1 MSTVTFGSAFET
13 IDASPALNSAR
24 GTLGLRDSD
33 RPVHCA
39 MRAILFAVLAGLCWG
54 VGEIFTKK
62 ALNTGLVGPMTAL
75 FVRACVTVVLSAGA
89 YVGAAHVLKSEPAD
103 WAREAGLPVWL
114 MLTLGSG
121 LLAGFAGVFFFYA
134 GLASPGGD
142 ISKLRPIAF
151 ALAPAT
157 AVILGWAVLGEG
169 MSVRKGVACGLILLG
184 IVMLTGGSRAG
195 SEKSGAVSTRTEAA
209 GVK

>member
-1 MSTVTFGSAFET
+1 
-13 IDASPALNSAR
+13 
-24 GTLGLRDSD
+24 
-33 RPVHCA
+33 

-62 ALNTGLVGPMTAL
+62 ALNTGLVGPMTAM
-75 FVRACVTVVLSAGA
+75 FVRACVTVVLSLAA
-89 YVGAAHVLKSEPAD
+89 YIGAAHVLKTEPSS
-103 WAREAGLPVWL
+103 WARQAGLPVWL

-121 LLAGFAGVFFFYA
+121 LLAGFAGVFFFYL

-157 AVILGWAVLGEG
+157 AVILGWMVLGEG
-169 MSVRKGVACGLILLG
+169 MSLRKGAACVLILVG
-184 IVMLTGGSRAG
+184 IVMLAG
-195 SEKSGAVSTRTEAA
+195 EGRSTKPGTRDAEAA

>member
-1 MSTVTFGSAFET
+1 
-13 IDASPALNSAR
+13 
-24 GTLGLRDSD
+24 
-33 RPVHCA
+33 

-62 ALNTGLVGPMTAL
+62 ALNTGLVGPMTAM
-75 FVRACVTVVLSAGA
+75 FVRACVTVVLSLAA
-89 YVGAAHVLKSEPAD
+89 YLGAAHVLRTEPAN

-114 MLTLGSG
+114 MLVLGSG
-121 LLAGFAGVFFFYA
+121 VLAGFAGVFFFYA

-157 AVILGWAVLGEG
+157 AVILGWLVLGEG
-169 MSVRKGVACGLILLG
+169 LSLRKGAACVLILVG
-184 IVMLTGGSRAG
+184 IVMLTGEGRSAPAPSPEAG
-195 SEKSGAVSTRTEAA
+195 AA